1 MPAGFD
7 TAFAR
12 VKELVADFRANEKF
26 HLSGQYQEQE
36 PAHEMHN
43 DFQPLAFS
51 LQPCLS
57 DALGDVLYALTP
69 AEIQIVEKVT
79 V

>member
-1 MPAGFD
+1 
-7 TAFAR
+7 
-12 VKELVADFRANEKF
+12 
-26 HLSGQYQEQE
+26 
-36 PAHEMHN
+36 MHN

-69 AEIQIVEKVT
+69 AEIKIVEGVPL
-79 V
+79 